1 MRNSLILLV
10 FSIIS
15 LNSFTT
21 HAQSWRS
28 LAGDAK
34 KAYQEGKYLAAGDAF
49 TQAWEKNESKTEL
62 IYRAGECYTLVKDY
76 RKAAESFQH
85 IKDENKK
92 FDLVGLRYAR
102 ALKQD
107 GQYKAAIQE
116 FVYFLSSYQAD
127 DKTVLTKI
135 VNTEVKGC
143 ELALQ
148 QNETATKDTPISRLG
163 SDINTSA
170 TEFAPVPFADDILYF
185 SSTRKGTS
193 RIYRTQQQNGEWKPV
208 VKSEGIP
215 ESDDIHIAN
224 GSFSPDGSR
233 FYFTECKPVQAQD
246 ETVTTHCEILV
257 ITRKNNAWSQPERL
271 RDYINEATS
280 TNTQPS
286 IVHEKGK
293 EIMYFASNRK
303 GGQGG
308 MDIWYAVRDINSN
321 DVDFAV
327 PVNLGTTINSLG
339 DEISPYYDL
348 NKKELYF
355 SSNGLVTLGGHDIF
369 KAEGSQKQWKTP
381 ENLGVPLNSPADDFY
396 FSLNKSGNGG
406 FFTSNRK
413 FNKEKTHSHDEDIF
427 AFTFA
432 ANKEAKVI
440 GAITDADKNKVNGC
454 SVALY
459 DITDATQKRLL
470 QLKTVKESEFEF
482 KLLPEKKLR
491 LEVQKENYVT
501 AVAEFATPSED
512 KLENVKQL
520 LILVAQPT
528 LGGKTPSPTPNVV
541 VNTAP
546 IVPPAKVIEVAKPT
560 LPAPVVASVNTA
572 PTKPMPSIN
581 TAPTPS
587 VADIKATTAPIKSP
601 SIINEAPKTTEIKPP
616 VVVTTTNT
624 ATPIQNAS
632 PTTPVTPAA
641 IPVKSTAIVT
651 IKPATPPVVVPV
663 VVTKPAP
670 AVIVAAPTVPK
681 PAPVVTPTSPVKP
694 VPNVV
699 YNHTTTSDQTSASTT
714 KINLPTTET
723 SNKVTPRI
731 MKGTKYEPNDVITT
745 ATVLPGVYFKI
756 QLLAIEDFDAKQTR
770 YQGVESLGK
779 LESEFI
785 IGKNLV
791 RVLVGNVPEESEA
804 VRLQNIAIRNGFPEA
819 FIVRYEYGERL
830 GRWK

>member
-1 MRNSLILLV
+1 MRNSLILLI

-15 LNSFTT
+15 LNSLTT

-28 LAGDAK
+28 LASDAK
-34 KAYQEGKYLAAGDAF
+34 KAYQEGKYLQAADAY
-49 TQAWEKNESKTEL
+49 TKAWEKNESKTEL
-62 IYRAGECYTLVKDY
+62 IYKAGECFTLVKEY

-116 FVYFLSSYQAD
+116 FVYFLSSYQAE
-127 DKTVLTKI
+127 DKTLLTKI
-135 VNTEVKGC
+135 VNNEVKGC

-148 QNETATKDTPISRLG
+148 QNEGAVKETPISRLG

-193 RIYRTQQQNGEWKPV
+193 RIYRTQQQNGDWKPV
-208 VKSEGIP
+208 VKSEGLP
-215 ESDDIHIAN
+215 EIEDVHVAN

-233 FYFTECKPVQAQD
+233 FYFTQCKPVQSQD
-246 ETVTTHCEILV
+246 ETVSTHCEIFV

-327 PVNLGTTINSLG
+327 PVNAGATVNSIG

-348 NKKELYF
+348 NTKQLYF
-355 SSNGLVTLGGHDIF
+355 SSNGLVTLGGHDVF
-369 KAEGSQKQWKTP
+369 KSEGSLKQWKTP
-381 ENLGVPLNSPADDFY
+381 ENLGIPLNSPADDFY
-396 FSLNKSGNGG
+396 FTLNKSGSGG

-432 ANKEAKVI
+432 ANKEAKVT
-440 GAITDADKNKVNGC
+440 GTITDGDKNKVAGF
-454 SVALY
+454 SIGLY

-470 QLKTVKESEFEF
+470 QLKTAKASEFEF
-482 KLLPEKKLR
+482 KLLPDKKLR
-491 LEVQKENYVT
+491 LEVQKDNFVP
-501 AVAEFATPSED
+501 AFAEFETPSED
-512 KLENVKQL
+512 KLENIKQN
-520 LILVAQPT
+520 LILVAVPNT
-528 LGGKTPSPTPNVV
+528 NSTVIVNKNTNVTPPPTP
-541 VNTAP
+541 A
-546 IVPPAKVIEVAKPT
+546 AKTIEVAKPNT
-560 LPAPVVASVNTA
+560 PTPVVASINTA
-572 PTKPMPSIN
+572 PTKPAPAVN
-581 TAPTPS
+581 TSPIPS
-587 VADIKATTAPIKSP
+587 VAEVKPATNAPIKSTT
-601 SIINEAPKTTEIKPP
+601 IINEAPKPNEIKPS
-616 VVVTTTNT
+616 VVTVIPNNPTAPVKNT
-624 ATPIQNAS
+624 SPSTPI
-632 PTTPVTPAA
+632 TPAA
-641 IPVKSTAIVT
+641 IPVKSTEVVNMKPVSIPVVVAPKPVVSAPVVVVT
-651 IKPATPPVVVPV
+651 PKPTPPVM
-663 VVTKPAP
+663 
-670 AVIVAAPTVPK
+670 
-681 PAPVVTPTSPVKP
+681 VVTPPSPAKP
-694 VPNVV
+694 VPSPV
-699 YNHTTTSDQTSASTT
+699 YNQPIMNDQTTAGTS
-714 KINLPTTET
+714 KIPEATAAT
-723 SNKVTPRI
+723 SEIAKPRI
-731 MKGTKYEPNDVITT
+731 IKGTKFEPNDVITT
-745 ATVLPGVYFKI
+745 ATVLPGIYFKI
-756 QLLAIEDFDAKQTR
+756 QLLAIEEFDAKQTR
-770 YQGVESLGK
+770 YQGVEALGK
-779 LESEFI
+779 LETEFI
-785 IGKNLV
+785 IGKNLT
-791 RVLVGNVPEESEA
+791 RVLVANVPEASEA
-804 VRLQNIAIRNGFPEA
+804 ERLQNIAIKNGFPDA